1 MSKQNEQVSTVFAVV
16 CYGQIIGIY
25 SSADSAFMAQKDF
38 ISKNRPADIICKPLF
53 D

>member
-1 MSKQNEQVSTVFAVV
+1 MSKQNEQVPTVYAVV

-25 SSADSAFMAQKDF
+25 SSGDSAFMVQKDC
-38 ISKNRPADIICKPLF
+38 IAKNRPADIICKPLF